1 MKWRELEPHLRA
13 RVTRVPAGSGPRLLG
28 AAFTMA
34 MAAMTVTCS
43 STEPKYSEDPC
54 SNNYAHSRYTIIGP
68 QGGEVGFGYY
78 STPGDMVR
86 LIVPAGAWAECWE
99 VQVEGD
105 FGTPHYPAGFLP
117 SGYRSAGSVGI
128 SIYRQTESGERIYA
142 PDSMYVELSFP
153 LLSIPADAQR
163 IIGTFHFDS
172 TAMDWRVRLPDA
184 RDADFVTVRV
194 SDWKR
199 PWWFGRVDLQDV
211 DFQRYMAPALEDQVG
226 TATWNRIMAV
236 MDSVY
241 NRAKPSLALTCLG
254 ANIVQGLF
262 EALRDNGA
270 AGVRAIQGGVHCGT
284 CDALSTVFWDE
295 WHQYIDL
302 KQTGLFID
310 LVGNLVPGGGIVKE
324 LAGQA
329 ISFIYDRL
337 TSGGFACDF
346 ECYFDAIP
354 KSWFLYMA
362 EYYAG
367 AGIASLVKDFKTG
380 YLHCPLGASGEGSAA
395 AWVPAGS
402 ALGTS
407 AVSLP
412 PCRVAVRSSS
422 SGPGGFDLGMGA
434 AL

>member
-1 MKWRELEPHLRA
+1 MKWRGLGQHRRA
-13 RVTRVPAGSGPRLLG
+13 LATPAPAGLGPRLLG
-28 AAFTMA
+28 AAFAMA
-34 MAAMTVTCS
+34 MVAATVSCS
-43 STEPKYSEDPC
+43 STEPRYSEDPC
-54 SNNYAHSRYTIIGP
+54 SDNYAHTRYGSIIGP
-68 QGGEVGFGYY
+68 QGGEAGFGN
-78 STPGDMVR
+78 TDNAVR

-105 FGTPHYPAGFLP
+105 WGWATPDYPAGFLP
-117 SGYRSAGSVGI
+117 SGYAGAGSAGI
-128 SIYRQTESGERIYA
+128 AIYRQTETGERIYA

-163 IIGTFHFDS
+163 IIGTFYFDS

-194 SDWKR
+194 NDWKR
-199 PWWFGRVDLQDV
+199 PWWFGRIDLQDV
-211 DFQRYMAPALEDQVG
+211 DFQRYMAPALEGQVG
-226 TATWNRIMAV
+226 TETWNRIMAA

-270 AGVRAIQGGVHCGT
+270 AGVRAIQAGVHCGT
-284 CDALSTVFWDE
+284 CDALSGVFWDE
-295 WHQYIDL
+295 WHQYVDL

-324 LAGQA
+324 IAGQA

-354 KSWFLYMA
+354 KSWYLYMA

-367 AGIASLVKDFKTG
+367 AGIASLIKDFKTG

-395 AWVPAGS
+395 AWVPAEP
-402 ALGTS
+402 ALATS

-412 PCRVAVRSSS
+412 PCRVAVRTSS
-422 SGPGGFDLGMGA
+422 SGRGAFNLGVGA
-434 AL
+434 TL